1 MQDLIKSIHL
11 TDSKL
16 LAEIERF
23 AIEKQLEKDSVLMDV
38 GDSILFE

>member
-1 MQDLIKSIHL
+1 MQDLIKNIHF

-23 AIEKQLEKDSVLMDV
+23 AIEKHLEKDSVLMDV